1 MASSS
6 ERDRDAATKTR
17 ILTHMNADH
26 ASSLSLYLRH
36 YCQLSNG
43 EASTATLRDI
53 SLSSLAISSKSG
65 KSHTIPLEP
74 PMSSYADARP
84 RFVAMD
90 SECRTGLNISPYTIT
105 RYEPPKT
112 FFHRLVF
119 ALCLITMVTLATM
132 SYIVPGTFFYDDV
145 LPWFP
150 GGAKTFLWI
159 ANKVAIPT
167 VIIHVSEAIWM
178 DRARLGKYN
187 VERGSSLWWKWMI
200 SCLIE
205 GYGSFARI
213 DAMLKEQKK
222 EKELKGNSGH

>member
-6 ERDRDAATKTR
+6 DKDVATKTR
-17 ILTHMNADH
+17 ILNHMNADH
-26 ASSLSLYLRH
+26 AGSLSLYLRH
-36 YCQLSNG
+36 YCQLSKS
-43 EASTATLRDI
+43 EASRPKLLDI
-53 SLSSLAISSKSG
+53 SLSSLVIASKSG

-90 SECRTGLNISPYTIT
+90 NECRSALNISPYTIT
-105 RYEPPKT
+105 RYESPKT
-112 FFHRLVF
+112 FFHRLIF
-119 ALCLITMVTLATM
+119 GLCLMTMVIITTK
-132 SYIVPGTFFYDDV
+132 SYIVPGTFFYDNV

-159 ANKVAIPT
+159 SDKTAIPT
-167 VIIHVSEAIWM
+167 IAIHVVETIYL
-178 DRARLGKYN
+178 DRSRLMKYN
-187 VERGSSLWWKWMI
+187 IERGSSMWWKWMT

-213 DAMLKEQKK
+213 DAMMKK
-222 EKELKGNSGH
+222 QEKDSKNGGH